1 MQSHLSSNNTIFVLL
16 GYCKRG
22 LMSRGGNLAL
32 YYAIKQR
39 PQILESEDAVEKHSM
54 VEGSDSIQIT

>member
-1 MQSHLSSNNTIFVLL
+1 MQFHLSSNNTIFVLL

-22 LMSRGGNLAL
+22 LMSSGGNLAL
-32 YYAIKQR
+32 YYATKQR

-54 VEGSDSIQIT
+54 VEGSDSIKIT

>member
-1 MQSHLSSNNTIFVLL
+1 MQFHLSSNNTVFVLL

-39 PQILESEDAVEKHSM
+39 PQILESEDAVGKHSM

>member
-1 MQSHLSSNNTIFVLL
+1 MGGT
-16 GYCKRG
+16 
-22 LMSRGGNLAL
+22 MSRGGNLAL
-32 YYAIKQR
+32 HYAIKQR

>member
-1 MQSHLSSNNTIFVLL
+1 M
-16 GYCKRG
+16 GG
-22 LMSRGGNLAL
+22 AMSRGGNLAL

-39 PQILESEDAVEKHSM
+39 PQILEYEDAVGKHSM